1 MQCDVVREI
10 SMCLQASQGSINRP
24 LTCLLYE
31 RQSRSPAPGRALK
44 RPCRTEPPC
53 DCHSVELIFAQWF
66 ETVLIL
72 TLVRH
77 SIKKCRMTYCLV
89 LEKTTCA
96 RLLIVGGRDT
106 NFLTVTQLSAHWS
119 CRVRVA
125 EVGDVSRFHSE
136 LGSE

>member
-1 MQCDVVREI
+1 MAADWKDLAVSIDARLKACCAMPI
-10 SMCLQASQGSINRP
+10 SNFGAAFNKEVQDD
-24 LTCLLYE
+24 LLP
-31 RQSRSPAPGRALK
+31 R
-44 RPCRTEPPC
+44 
-53 DCHSVELIFAQWF
+53 
-66 ETVLIL
+66 
-72 TLVRH
+72 
-77 SIKKCRMTYCLV
+77 